1 VATPW
6 IKVRTNLRD
15 QREVFVAARRLGL
28 ARDHVVGLC
37 VRLWAWADSQT
48 TDGVIDGVRQ
58 EDVDAIVEHDGF
70 AAALAEAGWLIA
82 DSRGVILPNFERH
95 NGESAKK
102 RVLAAERKGR
112 QRDRQQ
118 EAGHASVTPET

>member
-1 VATPW
+1 MATPW
-6 IKVRTNLRD
+6 IKVRINLRD
-15 QREVFVAARRLGL
+15 QREVFVVARRLGL

-58 EDVDAIVEHDGF
+58 EDLDAIVEHDGV
-70 AAALAEAGWLIA
+70 AAALVEAGWLVA

-102 RVLAAERKGR
+102 RVLAAERKSR